1 MRQASMASSCSFL
14 RPFNAFA
21 DRYRIRVS
29 LHVAQKDQAQYAQH
43 SLFVTLSLSMYLYL
57 SSLFYPWKSRE
68 GEAEVGFGGD

>member
-1 MRQASMASSCSFL
+1 MASSCSFL

-21 DRYRIRVS
+21 DQYRIRVS

-43 SLFVTLSLSMYLYL
+43 TSALLLLSLSLSMYLYL

-68 GEAEVGFGGD
+68 GEEEVGLGGD